1 MALKRMAIELGMGV
15 DLQGEDYT
23 KAACRAVHNAL
34 RQNSLTVAPA
44 FGCEREDMVLT
55 VMIGVA
61 EPDRVDVDAVSR
73 ELPYGKRTIQVIEG
87 GMDTPKDDGPYRTI
101 MANAAVIVDLDLPED
116 LLPEGAA

>member
-1 MALKRMAIELGMGV
+1 MALKRMLVELGTGV

-34 RQNSLTVAPA
+34 RHNSLTVAPA
-44 FGCEREDMVLT
+44 FGCAREDMALT
-55 VMIGVA
+55 VIIGVA
-61 EPDRVDVDAVSR
+61 QPDQVDANVVSQ
-73 ELPYGKRTIQVIEG
+73 ELPYGRRTIQVIEG

-116 LLPEGAA
+116 AT